1 MDTILLEVSTRKPTE
16 KSKALRI
23 SGRIPAEYYGLGQ
36 KNQSLHMDYQSF
48 RKVFEKAGENTII
61 ELSSEGK
68 KIPVLVHAIQ
78 YNPVSDAIAHVDFVH
93 VDMQKEVTTSVKITV
108 VGIAPA
114 VKNLGGVL
122 DILKHEVKIKCL
134 PKDLIHE
141 VQVDVTSIVDFHT
154 SIRVK
159 DLKVP
164 TTIKLLDAPE
174 DTVVTAT
181 PPRAEEVATPA
192 AAAVPAEGAAAA
204 GAPGAPATGATPAAG
219 AVAAPAK
226 DAKK

>member
-1 MDTILLEVSTRKPTE
+1 MDTILLEVNERKPEE
-16 KSKALRI
+16 KAKALR
-23 SGRIPAEYYGLGQ
+23 SRGRIPAEYYGLGK
-36 KNQSLHMDYQSF
+36 KNKSFDMDYQGF

-61 ELSSEGK
+61 ELSAGGK
-68 KIPVLVHAIQ
+68 TFPVLVHAIQ
-78 YNPVSDAIAHVDFVH
+78 YNPVSDSITHVDFVH
-93 VDMQKEVTTSVKITV
+93 VDMQKEVVTSVKIV
-108 VGIAPA
+108 VTGTAPA

-141 VQVDVTSIVDFHT
+141 ILVDVTPIVDFHT

-164 TTIKLLDAPE
+164 STIKLIDSPE

-181 PPRAEEVATPA
+181 PPRAEEVAAPVA
-192 AAAVPAEGAAAA
+192 AVVPAEGATAT
-204 GAPGAPATGATPAAG
+204 GAPGAPAAPAA
-219 AVAAPAK
+219 ASPAAAAPAK